1 MPALR
6 LGPPPRPAAPQHAH
20 STEHLAA
27 TCLFTGRFE
36 WQRQEMSVSDLDLH
50 PNGARVSDAGGGL
63 GRVAKEKI
71 FGL

>member
-1 MPALR
+1 
-6 LGPPPRPAAPQHAH
+6 
-20 STEHLAA
+20 
-27 TCLFTGRFE
+27 
-36 WQRQEMSVSDLDLH
+36 MSVSDLDLH